1 MRLEHEELSQAI
13 IGAAIAVH
21 KELGPGFLEVVYE
34 NALGLELEV
43 RGLQLK
49 RQLLVPVLYRNVEV
63 GMHRLDLVVDERMV
77 VELKAIKSLDTVH
90 FAVARSSERH
100 RLGPWPAPQLCQA
113 HPRNQARRPPDS
125 RSNSW
130 VLGFLRSASYNAEA
144 EFEDAP

>member
-43 RGLQLK
+43 RGLQFK

-90 FAVARSSERH
+90 FAVARSYLNAIGLDHGLLLNFAKLTLEIKRVG
-100 RLGPWPAPQLCQA
+100 RLTREAIP
-113 HPRNQARRPPDS
+113 
-125 RSNSW
+125 
-130 VLGFLRSASYNAEA
+130 GFLGS
-144 EFEDAP
+144 